1 MERRAVRSCFYAQ
14 PGRIFVMW
22 REFWLALQKSTF
34 LENTRYAPASA
45 PSSDEPGYASNAR
58 DSFLS
63 AVGGRRSR
71 VSRVH
76 ALRQWC
82 LPAELLDGEA
92 EKTLSTSLPIS
103 LPSCVLSSPIPFT
116 PIASLCGGWRE
127 HYQHLFAKLVGWWL
141 TVAHLT
147 FRCDS
152 CIRAARTGCSVAVTA
167 GWVGGL
173 RRMRRG

>member
-22 REFWLALQKSTF
+22 REFWLVLQKSTF

-71 VSRVH
+71 VGRVQ

-92 EKTLSTSLPIS
+92 EKHYPLI
-103 LPSCVLSSPIPFT
+103 CRYHCQAASSHRPFHS
-116 PIASLCGGWRE
+116 PQSHRFAAGGASIINTCLRSSWAGG
-127 HYQHLFAKLVGWWL
+127 
-141 TVAHLT
+141 
-147 FRCDS
+147 
-152 CIRAARTGCSVAVTA
+152 
-167 GWVGGL
+167 
-173 RRMRRG
+173 